1 VQHNSIIHTN
11 AGEAGTIDLRG
22 RVAFVTGGSRG
33 IGAAIVRALHRA
45 GANVFFTYR
54 ERADEAAA
62 LRDRLGPAVEPYQLD
77 VADADALP
85 AAIDACVAR
94 FGRIDALVNNAAIFA
109 DNRFDAGD
117 YAAWRVG
124 WRRTFDV
131 NLFAAADLAFLAM
144 SGMRERGEGTIV
156 NVSSRAAHRGEM
168 TYADYGA
175 SKAALVNLTKSIAR
189 GCAADGIVAMA
200 VAPGFVAT
208 DMVTESME
216 HDGRAITGEIPLGR
230 IGDVEEVAHAVA
242 FLCTPL
248 ARYLNGSTLDLNGGS
263 YVR

>member
-1 VQHNSIIHTN
+1 MQHHTITHPN

-33 IGAAIVRALHRA
+33 IGAAIVRALNRA
-45 GANVFFTYR
+45 GAQVFFTYR
-54 ERADEAAA
+54 ERAAEAAA
-62 LRDRLGPAVEPYQLD
+62 LRERLGTAVEPYRLD
-77 VADADALP
+77 VADGAALP
-85 AAIDACVAR
+85 AAIDACIAR
-94 FGRIDALVNNAAIFA
+94 FGRIDALINNAAIFA
-109 DNRFDAGD
+109 DNRFDGDD
-117 YAAWRVG
+117 YATWRSG

-131 NLFAAADLAFLAM
+131 NIFAAADLAFLAM
-144 SGMRERGEGTIV
+144 AGMRANGGGTIV
-156 NVSSRAAHRGEM
+156 NVSSRAAHRGEL

-189 GCAADGIVAMA
+189 SCAPDGIVAMA
-200 VAPGFVAT
+200 VAPGFIAT

-216 HDGRAITGEIPLGR
+216 HDGSAITGEVPLGR